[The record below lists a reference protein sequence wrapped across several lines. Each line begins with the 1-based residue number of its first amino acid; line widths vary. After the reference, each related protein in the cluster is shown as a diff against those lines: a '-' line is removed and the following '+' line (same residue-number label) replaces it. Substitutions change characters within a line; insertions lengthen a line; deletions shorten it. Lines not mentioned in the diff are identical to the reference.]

1 MKNAFFILSISA
13 GVLTTSHA
21 LANEL
26 SKEYISCTKKTY
38 GDTEVIQK
46 CIDTELKQQKKYLK
60 KNYKAFLRN
69 AGEFKESYKTQ
80 HLLWQ
85 NRAMKVC
92 GTNAATV
99 HLQIKQS
106 QCILGMTA
114 ERATYYQ
121 IKVAR
126 QQ

>member
-1 MKNAFFILSISA
+1 MKNAFFILSIFASI
-13 GVLTTSHA
+13 LSTSHA

-38 GDTEVIQK
+38 GDPDVIQK
-46 CIDTELKQQKKYLK
+46 CINTELKQQNKYLK
-60 KNYKAFLRN
+60 KNYKAFLKN
-69 AGEFKESYKTQ
+69 AGEFEENYKTQ

-92 GTNAATV
+92 GNNTATI

-106 QCILGMTA
+106 QCILGLTA